1 MDKQAVIE
9 RVCEEIRERLGNK
22 YDIEDIRLEKNK
34 KNNGIIAEG
43 IVVKIRG
50 CNTMPCIY
58 TDRILQVSDEML
70 LDKAIDRLII
80 ELGKAIENSLNAELS
95 SDIRLE
101 KSRDRIILALVN
113 KEKNSELLEGCPH
126 IDFNDLAITFRLHF
140 KLSGL
145 NASSLIDNCLANA
158 WGLNTEDLWNLAIEN
173 SVRDFPAR
181 IERLDKMLIR
191 MGGAMMAREPGV
203 MDNPF
208 IVVTNSSMFF
218 GASTLLYKEVPEDI
232 YRAFE
237 SNYYILPSSVNEL
250 IVIPECVCN
259 DRDLLKG
266 MVESVNYSLESP
278 TEYLSDSIYYYDHD
292 RNVISIA

>member
-101 KSRDRIILALVN
+101 KS
-113 KEKNSELLEGCPH
+113 
-126 IDFNDLAITFRLHF
+126 
-140 KLSGL
+140 
-145 NASSLIDNCLANA
+145 
-158 WGLNTEDLWNLAIEN
+158 
-173 SVRDFPAR
+173 
-181 IERLDKMLIR
+181 
-191 MGGAMMAREPGV
+191 
-203 MDNPF
+203 
-208 IVVTNSSMFF
+208 
-218 GASTLLYKEVPEDI
+218 
-232 YRAFE
+232 
-237 SNYYILPSSVNEL
+237 
-250 IVIPECVCN
+250 
-259 DRDLLKG
+259 
-266 MVESVNYSLESP
+266 
-278 TEYLSDSIYYYDHD
+278 
-292 RNVISIA
+292 